1 MNHLYCHSCGYK
13 MTYSHA
19 KPNFCTKCGQQL
31 NKSVSVNTAGA
42 ESTMQKSVVL
52 SDNETDAE
60 SVPEISSLQVEIQNE
75 KNITTFGSLVG
86 EGQSEKRD
94 TKNRSRSI
102 DEFIDE
108 KKKER

>member
-1 MNHLYCHSCGYK
+1 
-13 MTYSHA
+13 MTYGHA

-42 ESTMQKSVVL
+42 ESTVQKSVVL

-86 EGQSEKRD
+86 EEQSEKGERS
-94 TKNRSRSI
+94 TRSRSI
-102 DEFIDE
+102 NEFIDE